1 MQLFISLFF
10 DPLLLLGFSLV
21 VWKKSRPEYIKVFF
35 ILIIIHSV
43 FMLFNPIKDSFFY
56 TLFAFQILV
65 DAVVIIGI
73 GYLLQRQSSDT

>member
-1 MQLFISLFF
+1 
-10 DPLLLLGFSLV
+10 
-21 VWKKSRPEYIKVFF
+21 
-35 ILIIIHSV
+35 
-43 FMLFNPIKDSFFY
+43 MLFNPIKDSFFY

>member
-1 MQLFISLFF
+1 MSLFF

-35 ILIIIHSV
+35 ILIIIHSI

-56 TLFAFQILV
+56 TLFALQILV
-65 DAVVIIGI
+65 DALVIVGI

>member
-1 MQLFISLFF
+1 LQLFISLFF